1 MKDNELIKV
10 FVNGEE
16 KLWPKAEY
24 LDYKAIQF
32 GFEDY
37 EDLKNHGFHLE
48 D

>member
-16 KLWPKAEY
+16 ALWPKAEY
-24 LDYKAIQF
+24 LDYKAIQL